1 MDLNKLKLTEKEMIQ
16 LYNIHQAYNRP
27 HPPDMTWRDCREA
40 GLDRRDFARCGLV
53 EIQETMDE
61 IETLSSFHLNEEGE
75 VVPGEGE
82 RASWLDRRINQWARQ
97 KE

>member
-16 LYNIHQAYNRP
+16 LYNIHQAYNRA
-27 HPPDMTWRDCREA
+27 HPPAMSWRDCQSA

-61 IETLSSFHLNEEGE
+61 IDVMSSFHLAEDGT
-75 VVPGEGE
+75 VMAGEGE
-82 RASWLDRRINQWARQ
+82 RASWQTRLINQWAR
-97 KE
+97 K

>member
-16 LYNIHQAYNRP
+16 LRNIHQAYNRP
-27 HPPDMTWRDCREA
+27 YPPDMTWRDCREA

-61 IETLSSFHLNEEGE
+61 IDVMSSFHLSEDGT
-75 VVPGEGE
+75 VMAGEGE
-82 RASWLDRRINQWARQ
+82 RASWQTRLINQWAR
-97 KE
+97 K